1 MGHVA
6 HSCQVPS
13 CESVGSLSSVS
24 DHPSSEDHPVSDVV
38 ISLSLAGL
46 TAVTVSPSSEVVIE
60 LHVHNEEDVINKLV
74 VVTTF
79 IR

>member
-13 CESVGSLSSVS
+13 GEGVGSLSSVS

-38 ISLSLAGL
+38 TSLSLAGL
-46 TAVTVSPSSEVVIE
+46 TAVTVSPSSDVVVE
-60 LHVHNEEDVINKLV
+60 LHVNNEEDVINKLV
-74 VVTTF
+74 EVVTV